1 MSVLVDS
8 TKGIASSEMSIP
20 QVLEAFSDAIL
31 MDSRAFS
38 LDLKL
43 FFEKYNDHR
52 KLIQLSS
59 RAAVENG

>member
-52 KLIQLSS
+52 K
-59 RAAVENG
+59 